1 MFNQANSKKSF
12 YEILDLNKD
21 ATIDEI
27 KESYARAKS
36 TYSEENPALY
46 GMVSG
51 NEREDTLSQ
60 IEEAFRILSNAD
72 TRQAYDRQENG
83 INNLDSLDPN
93 SKNFNRPE
101 GFTIRTE
108 QAPATETIK
117 AKPAPDGFE
126 KQSIKKLIE
135 NNKYQLDFDID
146 ETFEKNI
153 RDATL
158 FSGEF
163 LKEIREYK
171 KVSVEKMSEM
181 TRISKTNIKNIEA
194 ENTDPLPATV
204 YVRGFVYQYAKCLK
218 LNPELVASSYM
229 HQLKKKQE
237 NV

>member
-163 LKEIREYK
+163 LKEIRE
-171 KVSVEKMSEM
+171 
-181 TRISKTNIKNIEA
+181 
-194 ENTDPLPATV
+194 
-204 YVRGFVYQYAKCLK
+204 
-218 LNPELVASSYM
+218 
-229 HQLKKKQE
+229 
-237 NV
+237 